1 MSFNSLVLLAKSG
14 RRSLGTSSGTDEKLA
29 RSMPLSR
36 QSLSSSLLDDDKLLS
51 DDYLNWSR
59 SRRDQEDEFVH
70 LEHFE
75 DFAAKVKANIKADE
89 EQKKGKMKPL
99 RTILDDPEFLE
110 EYPKP
115 PPPKPTIAAKR
126 DEPVP
131 PSGKDSV
138 KRRLFINGDEDDEED
153 EDDREVEIKNTTSLR
168 SSEEANELERLRR
181 ENEALREENAK
192 LKCVLMDNEVFK
204 FGLKS
209 LSTVIRE
216 MHIKLGAKGRS
227 KEDIDTP
234 FSLLEFANEGNEK
247 RDESG
252 PSTALTLDVTRKTF
266 ENGSTKESL
275 PGGFTKLKMK
285 NGDSYMDFPS
295 GKKVFVD
302 SQGIKITETVT
313 GTKEVSNPKTGQY
326 ERYYTKGMLH
336 EAYFGD
342 TSYVAEKKDE
352 FCVSVKSLE
361 YPLVTIE
368 SPDGST
374 ILVQPNG
381 NVTLVNK

>member
-1 MSFNSLVLLAKSG
+1 MSFDSLVLLAKSG
-14 RRSLGTSSGTDEKLA
+14 RRSLGTSSSTDEKLA
-29 RSMPLSR
+29 RSMPLLNK
-36 QSLSSSLLDDDKLLS
+36 SLSSSLLDDDKLLS

-75 DFAAKVKANIKADE
+75 DFATKVKASIKADE

-115 PPPKPTIAAKR
+115 PPPKPKIAAKR
-126 DEPVP
+126 EDPA
-131 PSGKDSV
+131 PSGKESV
-138 KRRLFINGDEDDEED
+138 KRRLFINGDGDEDDEE
-153 EDDREVEIKNTTSLR
+153 VAVKTTPTLR
-168 SSEEANELERLRR
+168 SSDEASELERLRR

-192 LKCVLMDNEVFK
+192 LRCVLMDNEVYK

-209 LSTVIRE
+209 LSAVIRE
-216 MHIKLGAKGRS
+216 MHTKLSDKSRS

-234 FSLLEFANEGNEK
+234 FSLLDFANERNEK
-247 RDESG
+247 SDESA
-252 PSTALTLDVTRKTF
+252 TNDVLTLDVTRKMF
-266 ENGSTKESL
+266 GNGSTKESL

-302 SQGIKITETVT
+302 SQGTKITETET
-313 GTKEVSNPKTGQY
+313 GAKEISNQRTGQY
-326 ERYYTKGMLH
+326 ECYTKGMLH